1 MLDALDVSYT
11 IILQEDG
18 TGTEII
24 PNDSESKEISIQ
36 YTADGNNLT
45 ITMMNPETNA
55 AMISYSAVYDPQNDT
70 LVLEDLFE
78 TYRYLRKGANRP
90 AYLREITLDTIVG
103 TWETG
108 GIQIVANADPVLNG
122 TIEFREDLTATW
134 TMSKLGGD
142 TEDEEF
148 PFTLD
153 GNLIRISQEG
163 VNEIGS
169 FLVYDSLSD
178 TIQFP
183 IMNIG
188 VLTYTRKQ
196 ADEQSEAGTPANS
209 AVIDRALIGTWEL
222 IRAED
227 SAPEMAAGIKT
238 INEQIA
244 AGSYI
249 MTYRF
254 AENGDAEVYLESEG
268 SGTYHYTYTTENG
281 TIVFMDNLT
290 RTVWSYSFDED
301 LLLLSKGTYRQVFRR
316 MAQ

>member
-1 MLDALDVSYT
+1 
-11 IILQEDG
+11 
-18 TGTEII
+18 
-24 PNDSESKEISIQ
+24 
-36 YTADGNNLT
+36 
-45 ITMMNPETNA
+45 MNPETNA
-55 AMISYSAVYDPQNDT
+55 AMISYSAVYDPQNDS

-78 TYRYLRKGANRP
+78 TYRYLRKGANKP

-108 GIQIVANADPVLNG
+108 GIQVVANADPVLNG
-122 TIEFREDLTATW
+122 TIEFRENQTATW
-134 TMSKLGGD
+134 TMNGLGENTGN
-142 TEDEEF
+142 EEF
-148 PFTLD
+148 PFSLD

-163 VNEIGS
+163 EIEIGS

-178 TIQFP
+178 TIQYP

-196 ADEQSEAGTPANS
+196 ANEQSEAGTPANS

-244 AGSYI
+244 AGNYI

-254 AENGDAEVYLESEG
+254 TENGDAEVYLKSDG

-281 TIVFMDNLT
+281 TIVFIDNSN

-301 LLLLSKGTYRQVFRR
+301 LLLLSKGTYTQVFRR
-316 MAQ
+316 VAQ